1 MTKISQ
7 SQLLRCN
14 LLCFTLALCC
24 FRAESRNWSNYAN
37 RLTEQNFTRSKNKIQ
52 EFLQEKYNISPI
64 YFSLNNQIQ
73 KLRSSHGRYSKACLQ
88 SNEQNCFHK
97 VGHILPVL
105 RQASILTSK
114 LLSKELKSKSYKL
127 IGGKTLLTEVFA
139 LLQKKPNS
147 LSELNKSL
155 NHIDSLLLQYL
166 TLWVKNKPNA
176 HIFLSLDLLNTE
188 SSQIITFNQARL
200 DEFSKNINYF
210 IRKEKE
216 STRKSSGLR
225 HLELINL
232 FWNNVLKIKK
242 DQR

>member
-14 LLCFTLALCC
+14 LFCFILALCC
-24 FRAESRNWSNYAN
+24 FRAESKNWSNYAN
-37 RLTEQNFTRSKNKIQ
+37 RLTEQNFTRSKNKIK

-64 YFSLNNQIQ
+64 YFSLSNQIQ
-73 KLRSSHGRYSKACLQ
+73 KLRNSHGKYSKTCLQ
-88 SNEQNCFHK
+88 TGKQDCFSK
-97 VGHILPVL
+97 VENILPAL

-114 LLSKELKSKSYKL
+114 LLTRELKSKSYKI
-127 IGGKTLLTEVFA
+127 IGSKTLLSEIFA
-139 LLQKKPNS
+139 ALQEKPSS
-147 LSELNKSL
+147 LSELNKNL
-155 NHIDSLLLQYL
+155 NQIESLLLQYL
-166 TLWVKNKPNA
+166 MLWLKNQSND
-176 HIFLSLDLLNTE
+176 HVFLSLDLLNTK
-188 SSQIITFNQARL
+188 SSQITTFNQARL

-216 STRKSSGLR
+216 STRKSSSLR